1 MSDQK
6 NIQEKLVRYQV
17 LEGRIN
23 ALIKRRDLLI
33 AKMLEIETTLS
44 SIGEIEKNKEGE
56 IFLPLGS
63 SVHIPG
69 TLKKTKKMI
78 VELGMGIVV
87 ERNVEETKDILE
99 KRRSILNS
107 GLQAIEKEMVN
118 LSNELLNLEP
128 EINALLEKAKTP
140 SSGRRAS

>member
-33 AKMLEIETTLS
+33 NKILEIETTLS
-44 SIGEIEKNKEGE
+44 SIKEIEKNKEGE

-63 SVHIPG
+63 SVHIHG

-78 VELGMGIVV
+78 VELGADIAV
-87 ERNVEETKDILE
+87 ERNVEETKNILE
-99 KRRSILNS
+99 KRKSILNS
-107 GLQAIEKEMVN
+107 SLQAIEREMVN
-118 LSNELLNLEP
+118 LGNELLNLEP

-140 SSGRRAS
+140 SSGSRVS

>member
-33 AKMLEIETTLS
+33 TKMLEIETTLS
-44 SIGEIEKNKEGE
+44 SIGEIEKNKEEE

-78 VELGMGIVV
+78 VELGMNIAV
-87 ERNVEETKDILE
+87 ERNVEETKNILE
-99 KRRSILNS
+99 KRKSILNS

-118 LSNELLNLEP
+118 LSNELLKLEP
-128 EINALLEKAKTP
+128 EIKALLEKAKTP
-140 SSGRRAS
+140 HQK